1 MNVSYNWLKEYID
14 FDESPEKIAEILTDL
29 GLEIGGLE
37 KKESVKGG
45 LEGLVIGEVLT
56 CEKHPDADKL
66 KLTTVNVGNDSPL
79 NIVCGAPNVG
89 KGQKV
94 VVATIGTTLYD
105 GEDSF
110 KIKKSK
116 IRGALSEGMLCAE
129 DEIGLGSSHDGILNL
144 PNDVVIG
151 TLAKD
156 YFKITSDYILEIDIT
171 PNRADALSHIG
182 VAKDLAAY
190 FKFHKGG
197 AELKLPVITSL
208 PKATSAL
215 PVDINVMDNEACP
228 KYCGISIANVTIAE
242 SPAWL
247 KDKLNLIGLKPI
259 NNIVDVTNYVLMEMG
274 QSLHAF
280 DHNSL
285 NGKIEVKKGFD
296 GQKLQLLDGNEITLD
311 SEDLVISNGSKPLC
325 LAGIMGG
332 LSSGVSNNTKNIF
345 LEAAYFNPIDVRKSS
360 KRHNTK
366 TDSSYRFERG
376 LDPNGTELA
385 LQRAVNL
392 ILELAGG
399 EVASELETKQ
409 SKTFPPFE
417 VKFKYSMCNKVI
429 GTEIPKSKVNN
440 ILNALEIEIKE
451 LTEDEVLLKVPQFRV
466 DVQRESDV
474 IEEILRVYGYNN
486 IDIPTTINS
495 SIVYQEKLPQEKF
508 QQIISDLLSQNGF
521 NEILCNSLT
530 KPEYYT
536 DFENF
541 DQRKNV
547 ELLNPLSNDL
557 SLMRRTLLF
566 GGLESIQRNQ
576 NMKNSDL
583 KFYEIGK
590 IYWKDGDQKYQEEKR
605 MSMLLSGSN
614 SQHHWN
620 NDASKTNF
628 FTLKGFINLL
638 LQKVGA
644 KGIKFKASSNPF
656 FSEGQNVL
664 FKKQSLVEY
673 GKLSTSV
680 CKKFSIKQDV
690 YYADINWNLFI
701 QIARNAKVKYTEL
714 SKFHPVKRD
723 LSLLLD
729 KSISFK
735 QLENLALESERK
747 LLKQVELFDVYQ
759 GDKLPEDKKSYA
771 LSFQLQSNDETL
783 KDKDIDKVMKKL
795 ISTFENKLDAKLR

>member
-1 MNVSYNWLKEYID
+1 M
-14 FDESPEKIAEILTDL
+14 
-29 GLEIGGLE
+29 
-37 KKESVKGG
+37 
-45 LEGLVIGEVLT
+45 
-56 CEKHPDADKL
+56 
-66 KLTTVNVGNDSPL
+66 
-79 NIVCGAPNVG
+79 
-89 KGQKV
+89 
-94 VVATIGTTLYD
+94 
-105 GEDSF
+105 
-110 KIKKSK
+110 
-116 IRGALSEGMLCAE
+116 
-129 DEIGLGSSHDGILNL
+129 
-144 PNDVVIG
+144 
-151 TLAKD
+151 
-156 YFKITSDYILEIDIT
+156 
-171 PNRADALSHIG
+171 
-182 VAKDLAAY
+182 
-190 FKFHKGG
+190 
-197 AELKLPVITSL
+197 
-208 PKATSAL
+208 
-215 PVDINVMDNEACP
+215 
-228 KYCGISIANVTIAE
+228 
-242 SPAWL
+242 
-247 KDKLNLIGLKPI
+247 
-259 NNIVDVTNYVLMEMG
+259 
-274 QSLHAF
+274 
-280 DHNSL
+280 
-285 NGKIEVKKGFD
+285 
-296 GQKLQLLDGNEITLD
+296 
-311 SEDLVISNGSKPLC
+311 
-325 LAGIMGG
+325 
-332 LSSGVSNNTKNIF
+332 
-345 LEAAYFNPIDVRKSS
+345 
-360 KRHNTK
+360 
-366 TDSSYRFERG
+366 
-376 LDPNGTELA
+376 
-385 LQRAVNL
+385 
-392 ILELAGG
+392 
-399 EVASELETKQ
+399 
-409 SKTFPPFE
+409 
-417 VKFKYSMCNKVI
+417 
-429 GTEIPKSKVNN
+429 
-440 ILNALEIEIKE
+440 NALDIEIKE
-451 LTEDEVLLKVPQFRV
+451 ITEDEVLLKVPQFRV

-541 DQRKNV
+541 DQSKNV

-590 IYWKDGDQKYQEEKR
+590 IYWKDGDKKYQEEKR
-605 MSMLLSGSN
+605 MNLLLIGHN
-614 SQHHWN
+614 TQHHWH

-638 LQKVGA
+638 LEKVGA

-673 GKLSTSV
+673 GKLSAAV

-701 QIARNAKVKYTEL
+701 EIARNTKVKYTEL

-729 KSISFK
+729 KSVTFK

-747 LLKQVELFDVYQ
+747 LLKQVELFDVYE